1 MDVNSVRISIT
12 DGCPE
17 HHYDQHYSDDKIVP
31 VRQLLTEIIL
41 LLFWWNLTCKRLYY
55 VYSVFGC
62 NFMFSNMCKNVLI
75 KCNSSYIIVLYFFKL
90 YTVVLKQI

>member
-41 LLFWWNLTCKRLYY
+41 LLFLVEPNL
-55 VYSVFGC
+55 
-62 NFMFSNMCKNVLI
+62 
-75 KCNSSYIIVLYFFKL
+75 
-90 YTVVLKQI
+90 